1 MKKQLT
7 AFIAAIFIT
16 ICIAAGIFAVS
27 GVAFANSNGVQASN
41 TSAGQGAS
49 GVVPVNAS
57 NTVNSQAQVQQQ
69 QQIQQLQSLV
79 AQYQQRDQQYQQRE
93 QQYQTQL
100 NQANAQLAQSKQQ
113 LQQFQQLVTFLQ
125 QRGII
130 TINSDG
136 QVYINR

>member
-7 AFIAAIFIT
+7 AFVAAIFIT
-16 ICIAAGIFAVS
+16 LCIALGIFAVS

-41 TSAGQGAS
+41 VPGQGAS
-49 GVVPVNAS
+49 TTVNAS
-57 NTVNSQAQVQQQ
+57 NVVSQVQVQQQ
-69 QQIQQLQSLV
+69 QEIQQLQSLV

-93 QQYQTQL
+93 QQFQTQL
-100 NQANAQLAQSKQQ
+100 NQANMQAAQAQQQ
-113 LQQFQQLVTFLQ
+113 LQQYQQLVNFLQ

-130 TINSDG
+130 TVTSDG